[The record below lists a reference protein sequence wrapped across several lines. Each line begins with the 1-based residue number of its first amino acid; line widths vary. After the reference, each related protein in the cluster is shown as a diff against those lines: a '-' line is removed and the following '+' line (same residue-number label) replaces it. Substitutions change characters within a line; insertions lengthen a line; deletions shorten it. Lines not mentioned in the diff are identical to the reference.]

1 MATKVKRSEFATY
14 IDTVPAGVETYK
26 LLAVG
31 IEAAEISYNPET
43 SEEAWLDEDNKSTS
57 LDSYAPTM
65 AIDSKQISDD
75 DALNFVDGL
84 RKSFATLSDA
94 ETTIVNVDLYET
106 PTGSEYPARQHNVNV
121 QIDKFGGDAAET
133 NQFGFT
139 LNYMGDPVAGT
150 FNPTTSAFTAT

>member
-1 MATKVKRSEFATY
+1 MADKVKRSEFATY
-14 IDTVPAGVETYK
+14 IDIVPAGVTDYK

-43 SEEAWLDEDNKSTS
+43 TDEAWIDEDNKSTS
-57 LDSYAPTM
+57 LDSYKPTM
-65 AIDSKQISDD
+65 SIDAKHIQDD
-75 DALNFVDGL
+75 DAQTFIDGL
-84 RKSFATLSDA
+84 RKTFATGSNA

-106 PTGSEYPARQHNVNV
+106 PTGSTYPARQHTVNV
-121 QIDKFGGDAAET
+121 QIDKFGGEAAET

-150 FNPTTSAFTAT
+150 FDPTTAAFVAT